1 MRDWVGL
8 FIAIVASAV
17 GDGESPVFH
26 MVDETVFL
34 VDAAAVLVLHLP
46 LWMMF
51 RHTHINLCISD
62 KKSSHKI
69 SHKETPRVH

>member
-26 MVDETVFL
+26 VVDETVFL
-34 VDAAAVLVLHLP
+34 VDAAAVLALQLAGD
-46 LWMMF
+46 
-51 RHTHINLCISD
+51 R
-62 KKSSHKI
+62 KS
-69 SHKETPRVH
+69 VV